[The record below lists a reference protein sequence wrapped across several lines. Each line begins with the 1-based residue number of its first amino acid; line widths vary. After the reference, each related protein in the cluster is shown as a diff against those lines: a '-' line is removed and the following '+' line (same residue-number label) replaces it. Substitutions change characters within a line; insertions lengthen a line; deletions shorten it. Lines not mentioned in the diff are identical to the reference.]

1 MAVCDNCGKKSVVG
15 RNVSHAENR
24 TWRKFRANIQKIS
37 FISAGS
43 KTTRNLCTKCIKKFR
58 KEGKIVSL
66 RKKEPPEKTKKGQ

>member
-24 TWRKFRANIQKIS
+24 TLRKFRANIQKIT
-37 FISAGS
+37 FMDQDS
-43 KTTRNLCTKCIKKFR
+43 KTTRSFCTKCIKRLK

-66 RKKEPPEKTKKGQ
+66 GKKELPEKTKKSG